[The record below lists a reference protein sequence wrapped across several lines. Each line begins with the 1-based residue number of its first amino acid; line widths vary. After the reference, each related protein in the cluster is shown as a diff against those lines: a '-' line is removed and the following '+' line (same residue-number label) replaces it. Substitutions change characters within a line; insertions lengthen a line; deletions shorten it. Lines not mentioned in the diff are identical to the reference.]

1 MADYDLELTQNST
14 YERAFTWK
22 QDGLARSLADYDQ
35 HAQVRAKE
43 DQDSELLLDL
53 APYLTREA
61 ADTKIRLKI
70 PGSVLADLEPRSFKR
85 AAWDLVLVNR
95 ADPTDR
101 VTLLEG
107 AATLDASAT
116 VVPA

>member
-1 MADYDLELTQNST
+1 MADYDLELVQNAT

-22 QDGLARSLADYDQ
+22 KDGLPQSLADYASY
-35 HAQVRAKE
+35 AQVRAKE

-53 APYLTREA
+53 GPYMTREA
-61 ADTKIRLKI
+61 ANTKIRLRV
-70 PGSVLADLEPRSFKR
+70 PGSVLADLEPRDFKR
-85 AAWDLVLVNR
+85 AAWDLVLVHN

-101 VTLLEG
+101 VVLLEG
-107 AATLDASAT
+107 AASLNPATT